1 MSLLELGGK
10 YREMYTG
17 FENIEVPC
25 MVILM
30 LSRNRFFTGNYHVM
44 HVMESC
50 SVLTNKFFKVTNRP
64 CIVIYSCS
72 VGKIFVSILFQPL
85 IAEGRIQVCT
95 HGKHYRISLLPN
107 IEFSICTFTSLMYGQ
122 MKSTVWC
129 MFLHHENEETN
140 MAIDTHSYLVV
151 VYRLL

>member
-44 HVMESC
+44 HVMYSLC
-50 SVLTNKFFKVTNRP
+50 SQ
-64 CIVIYSCS
+64 
-72 VGKIFVSILFQPL
+72 IFVFL
-85 IAEGRIQVCT
+85 G
-95 HGKHYRISLLPN
+95 ISNRHN
-107 IEFSICTFTSLMYGQ
+107 IWMY
-122 MKSTVWC
+122 VDI
-129 MFLHHENEETN
+129 F
-140 MAIDTHSYLVV
+140 
-151 VYRLL
+151 

>member
-30 LSRNRFFTGNYHVM
+30 LSRNRFFIGNYHVM

-72 VGKIFVSILFQPL
+72 VGKFFVRILF
-85 IAEGRIQVCT
+85 
-95 HGKHYRISLLPN
+95 
-107 IEFSICTFTSLMYGQ
+107 
-122 MKSTVWC
+122 
-129 MFLHHENEETN
+129 
-140 MAIDTHSYLVV
+140 
-151 VYRLL
+151 

>member
-44 HVMESC
+44 HVM
-50 SVLTNKFFKVTNRP
+50 
-64 CIVIYSCS
+64 YSLHS
-72 VGKIFVSILFQPL
+72 QIFVFLEILTSDY
-85 IAEGRIQVCT
+85 IRS
-95 HGKHYRISLLPN
+95 KIS
-107 IEFSICTFTSLMYGQ
+107 E
-122 MKSTVWC
+122 ST
-129 MFLHHENEETN
+129 L
-140 MAIDTHSYLVV
+140 
-151 VYRLL
+151 

>member
-44 HVMESC
+44 HVMYYLHSQ
-50 SVLTNKFFKVTNRP
+50 
-64 CIVIYSCS
+64 
-72 VGKIFVSILFQPL
+72 IFVFLEIL
-85 IAEGRIQVCT
+85 
-95 HGKHYRISLLPN
+95 
-107 IEFSICTFTSLMYGQ
+107 TSDYIRSKMSE
-122 MKSTVWC
+122 ST
-129 MFLHHENEETN
+129 L
-140 MAIDTHSYLVV
+140 
-151 VYRLL
+151 

>member
-30 LSRNRFFTGNYHVM
+30 LSRNRFFTANYHVM

-64 CIVIYSCS
+64 CIVIYSCT
-72 VGKIFVSILFQPL
+72 VGNFFVRILF
-85 IAEGRIQVCT
+85 
-95 HGKHYRISLLPN
+95 
-107 IEFSICTFTSLMYGQ
+107 
-122 MKSTVWC
+122 
-129 MFLHHENEETN
+129 
-140 MAIDTHSYLVV
+140 
-151 VYRLL
+151 